1 MVAAVILLSPHRSRT
16 QTTNRKHTGYQTWLQ
31 WPVNI
36 HGKWIGIYIV
46 PFNSIAALKALSTA
60 SPFHQVPYS
69 HTVLLSS
76 PKDFY
81 LTLTH
86 TQNSRVQ
93 YLAQGYSNTWTG
105 GSIHQTS
112 DWWTACSPTWATT
125 IHSHRLQTS
134 SYKHFCISSD
144 MYVFVLA
151 QDFPSLLASQK
162 SFQIIKYAS
171 KRHVPYVCAC
181 YLMTLSHIWT
191 LHSGPE
197 PHRGQDHRSRHP
209 ARLPSNSATH
219 VFIITLTC

>member
-60 SPFHQVPYS
+60 SPFHQVPYI

-86 TQNSRVQ
+86 THKTQEFSILLKDTATRGQ
-93 YLAQGYSNTWTG
+93 EDQSTKLLTG
-105 GSIHQTS
+105 EQP
-112 DWWTACSPTWATT
+112 ALP
-125 IHSHRLQTS
+125 
-134 SYKHFCISSD
+134 
-144 MYVFVLA
+144 
-151 QDFPSLLASQK
+151 
-162 SFQIIKYAS
+162 
-171 KRHVPYVCAC
+171 
-181 YLMTLSHIWT
+181 
-191 LHSGPE
+191 PE
-197 PHRGQDHRSRHP
+197 PPPSTAINYKLHHINISAFLQICMFLCWHRIFP
-209 ARLPSNSATH
+209 P
-219 VFIITLTC
+219 C